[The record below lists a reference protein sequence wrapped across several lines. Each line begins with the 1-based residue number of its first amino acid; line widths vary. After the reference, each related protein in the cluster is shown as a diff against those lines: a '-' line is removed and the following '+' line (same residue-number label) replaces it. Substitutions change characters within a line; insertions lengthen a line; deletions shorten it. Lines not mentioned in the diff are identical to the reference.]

1 MKVLMSETD
10 ATEILVR
17 RAREGDQAAFNA
29 LIERFQ
35 ARLESVIAS
44 RLGSHLRGRVQADDL
59 RQEVLIWAFK
69 SIDRFQW
76 QGDESFFRWLKGIS
90 EHVILKAANR
100 EKKRFVLPLVS
111 DVAVDQGSPSKLVR
125 REERFNRFQ
134 VALDR
139 LSPDHREVILL
150 ARIERLAFEEIARR
164 MDRSPD
170 AVKQLLR
177 RALKELKAV
186 FGDTESLH
194 LPHRAFEPGGQSDA

>member
-10 ATEILVR
+10 TTEILVG
-17 RAREGDQAAFNA
+17 RAREGDQAAFSA
-29 LIERFQ
+29 LIERIQ

-44 RLGSHLRGRVQADDL
+44 RLGSHLRGRVHVDDL

-76 QGDESFFRWLKGIS
+76 QGDESFFRWLKGIA

-100 EKKRFVLPLVS
+100 EKRFVLPLVS
-111 DVAVDQGSPSKLVR
+111 DVAVDQVSPSKSVR

-194 LPHRAFEPGGQSDA
+194 LPHREFEPGGQSDA